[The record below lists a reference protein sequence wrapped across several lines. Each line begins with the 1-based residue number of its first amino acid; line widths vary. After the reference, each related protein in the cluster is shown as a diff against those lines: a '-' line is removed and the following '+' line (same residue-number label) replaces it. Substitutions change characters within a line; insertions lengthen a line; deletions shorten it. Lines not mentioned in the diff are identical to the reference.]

1 MTELINVFIFLMS
14 SAEMVRMINENEHA
28 ISNLENPNVNIWAK
42 KSFAQRCMMLKAL
55 EASRED
61 LLADERAGLTWCY
74 LNRIKYYRQ
83 K

>member
-1 MTELINVFIFLMS
+1 MTGLINVFIFLMS
-14 SAEMVRMINENEHA
+14 VVEMVRMINENEHT

-42 KSFAQRCMMLKAL
+42 KFFAQRCMMLKAV
-55 EASRED
+55 EASREH
-61 LLADERAGLTWCY
+61 LLADEQTCLTWCY